1 LLALSVEVGLGV
13 LLEQE
18 VDELVGPE
26 RKWNRERTAVRHGR
40 EDGEVTLGG
49 RRVQVR
55 RPLVRTADGES
66 EVPLSTVAR
75 RPATGVSTNGRRL
88 PWTISG
94 TLVLA
99 AGGVDVS
106 TDEDREDGQQW
117 ARGCASLARVS
128 ETVGSAPDHGVIDG
142 ASSVPPPL
150 VATGPAPRLSAAEE
164 ARTLVAAT
172 HVAALATL
180 TADGDPWASLI
191 TYGALDDGAAVLC
204 LSRLAEHGRNLAAD
218 PRASLVIT
226 QIDRPPD
233 PLAAAR
239 VTLAGRA
246 ERPSDAASLAA
257 ARAAHLAAVPAASSY
272 IDFSDFSLWILH
284 IDRVRWVGGYGRM
297 DSASGPAYA
306 AAQPD
311 PVATGASAA
320 IAHLNAD
327 HTDALL
333 AIAQA
338 LGGYPDATVAR
349 CSGLD
354 RRGIDLALDTPRGR
368 APARVSFSATLT
380 ESAQLRAATVELA
393 QRARAA
399 ANAP

>member
-1 LLALSVEVGLGV
+1 
-13 LLEQE
+13 
-18 VDELVGPE
+18 
-26 RKWNRERTAVRHGR
+26 
-40 EDGEVTLGG
+40 
-49 RRVQVR
+49 
-55 RPLVRTADGES
+55 
-66 EVPLSTVAR
+66 
-75 RPATGVSTNGRRL
+75 
-88 PWTISG
+88 
-94 TLVLA
+94 
-99 AGGVDVS
+99 
-106 TDEDREDGQQW
+106 
-117 ARGCASLARVS
+117 
-128 ETVGSAPDHGVIDG
+128 VGSAPDHGVVDG

-150 VATGPAPRLSAAEE
+150 VQTGPAPRLSPSEE

-172 HVAALATL
+172 NVAALATL

-191 TYGALDDGAAVLC
+191 TYGALDDGAPVLC

-218 PRASLVIT
+218 PRASLMIT

-239 VTLAGRA
+239 VTLTGRV
-246 ERPSDAASLAA
+246 ERPPDAASLAA
-257 ARAAHLAAVPAASSY
+257 ARGAHLTAVAAASTY
-272 IDFSDFSLWILH
+272 IDFSDFSLWILR

-306 AAQPD
+306 VAQPD

-338 LGGYPDATVAR
+338 LGGYPDATTAR

-368 APARVSFSATLT
+368 AHARVSFSATLT
-380 ESAQLRAATVELA
+380 DSTQLRAATIELT